1 MPLCI
6 PVEVHTG
13 RGKLTNTVSTLT
25 GENVHGLR
33 VAQAVARG
41 HGVGGVQ
48 LRVVVGEDGRG
59 DAALRM
65 IGV

>member
-1 MPLCI
+1 MRVA
-6 PVEVHTG
+6 VEVDAG
-13 RGKLTNTVSTLT
+13 RGELADALRTLT
-25 GENVHGLR
+25 GEDVHGLR

-41 HGVGGVQ
+41 HGVGGMQ